1 MTLGIDEAGSGC
13 LAGSLRS
20 HLTLGRIRI
29 R

>member
-1 MTLGIDEAGSGC
+1 MTLGIDEAGMGC

>member
-1 MTLGIDEAGSGC
+1 MTLGIDEAGRGY